1 MVCEANAVEC
11 LDEFTVIKG
20 TARPFLGRKTAE
32 KLNALGVGPES
43 VPNICWIMFT
53 VGTVDV
59 MSTEYRPSI
68 GRYFVDAPRPNIG
81 HMSAVYQSTVGDM
94 SVNCRWHIGQLSVAY
109 QSYVICI
116 GKLLADTSVKYRS
129 SIGQLSAK
137 CRRSVGEVSAK
148 CLRGIGDLKAIS
160 ADIHIDRLSTD
171 YRPTIHRVST
181 ECRSTVDRVSID
193 SRSSVD
199 RQSIECRSTVDRVSI
214 ECRPLRRPI

>member
-1 MVCEANAVEC
+1 MSQDKN
-11 LDEFTVIKG
+11 
-20 TARPFLGRKTAE
+20 FLE
-32 KLNALGVGPES
+32 KDNWQLKYIFFSLE
-43 VPNICWIMFT
+43 NIGIMFT

-137 CRRSVGEVSAK
+137 CRPSVGQVSA
-148 CLRGIGDLKAIS
+148 R
-160 ADIHIDRLSTD
+160 
-171 YRPTIHRVST
+171 YR
-181 ECRSTVDRVSID
+181 
-193 SRSSVD
+193 
-199 RQSIECRSTVDRVSI
+199 
-214 ECRPLRRPI
+214 

>member
-1 MVCEANAVEC
+1 M
-11 LDEFTVIKG
+11 DGTVSLVNDPLSF
-20 TARPFLGRKTAE
+20 R
-32 KLNALGVGPES
+32 
-43 VPNICWIMFT
+43 IMFT

-129 SIGQLSAK
+129 SIGQVSANY
-137 CRRSVGEVSAK
+137 RRSVGEVSAK
-148 CLRGIGDLKAIS
+148 CRRSVGQVS
-160 ADIHIDRLSTD
+160 AR
-171 YRPTIHRVST
+171 YR
-181 ECRSTVDRVSID
+181 
-193 SRSSVD
+193 
-199 RQSIECRSTVDRVSI
+199 
-214 ECRPLRRPI
+214 

>member
-1 MVCEANAVEC
+1 MISKRLYTFCHLLTAKGIFVQAKKHCHSSEQAYNNSNGVQEC
-11 LDEFTVIKG
+11 DGTFINEFMLLLHYTNLI
-20 TARPFLGRKTAE
+20 R
-32 KLNALGVGPES
+32 
-43 VPNICWIMFT
+43 IMFT

-137 CRRSVGEVSAK
+137 CRPSVGQVSA
-148 CLRGIGDLKAIS
+148 R
-160 ADIHIDRLSTD
+160 
-171 YRPTIHRVST
+171 YR
-181 ECRSTVDRVSID
+181 
-193 SRSSVD
+193 
-199 RQSIECRSTVDRVSI
+199 
-214 ECRPLRRPI
+214 

>member
-1 MVCEANAVEC
+1 MTFS
-11 LDEFTVIKG
+11 L
-20 TARPFLGRKTAE
+20 
-32 KLNALGVGPES
+32 S
-43 VPNICWIMFT
+43 WIMFT

-68 GRYFVDAPRPNIG
+68 GRYFVDAPRLNIG

-116 GKLLADTSVKYRS
+116 GKLLADTSVNYRS

-137 CRRSVGEVSAK
+137 CRPSV
-148 CLRGIGDLKAIS
+148 GDLKAIS

-199 RQSIECRSTVDRVSI
+199 RQSIECRSSVDRYVDRYSG
-214 ECRPLRRPI
+214 RHSGRQYLQ

>member
-1 MVCEANAVEC
+1 MNGSFVHSYRN
-11 LDEFTVIKG
+11 
-20 TARPFLGRKTAE
+20 
-32 KLNALGVGPES
+32 
-43 VPNICWIMFT
+43 WIMFT

-109 QSYVICI
+109 QSYAICI

-137 CRRSVGEVSAK
+137 CRPSVGQVSA
-148 CLRGIGDLKAIS
+148 RYRWPESYIGR
-160 ADIHIDRLSTD
+160 HTYRPTIDWLSTD
-171 YRPTIHRVST
+171 YPPS
-181 ECRSTVDRVSID
+181 VDRVSTATSTDIAVDIAVD
-193 SRSSVD
+193 STYSKHD
-199 RQSIECRSTVDRVSI
+199 
-214 ECRPLRRPI
+214 PNFLP

>member
-1 MVCEANAVEC
+1 MSVVNKLALNFSTEKIICSYH
-11 LDEFTVIKG
+11 LLSIKL
-20 TARPFLGRKTAE
+20 FVVMCFSWFMNMEIK
-32 KLNALGVGPES
+32 K
-43 VPNICWIMFT
+43 IWIMFT

-137 CRRSVGEVSAK
+137 CRRSVGQVSA
-148 CLRGIGDLKAIS
+148 R
-160 ADIHIDRLSTD
+160 
-171 YRPTIHRVST
+171 YR
-181 ECRSTVDRVSID
+181 
-193 SRSSVD
+193 
-199 RQSIECRSTVDRVSI
+199 
-214 ECRPLRRPI
+214 

>member
-1 MVCEANAVEC
+1 M
-11 LDEFTVIKG
+11 FITHIIGKKKG
-20 TARPFLGRKTAE
+20 
-32 KLNALGVGPES
+32 
-43 VPNICWIMFT
+43 IMFT

-137 CRRSVGEVSAK
+137 CRPSVCEV
-148 CLRGIGDLKAIS
+148 
-160 ADIHIDRLSTD
+160 STD
-171 YRPTIHRVST
+171 YRPTIHRVSI

-199 RQSIECRSTVDRVSI
+199 RQSIECR
-214 ECRPLRRPI
+214 PLRRPI

>member
-1 MVCEANAVEC
+1 
-11 LDEFTVIKG
+11 
-20 TARPFLGRKTAE
+20 
-32 KLNALGVGPES
+32 
-43 VPNICWIMFT
+43 MFT

-68 GRYFVDAPRPNIG
+68 GRYFVDASRPNIG

-94 SVNCRWHIGQLSVAY
+94 SVNCRWYIGQLLVAY

-116 GKLLADTSVKYRS
+116 GKLLTDTSVKYRS

-137 CRRSVGEVSAK
+137 CRRSVGQVSAK

-199 RQSIECRSTVDRVSI
+199 RQSIECRSTVDRVSTATSTDI
-214 ECRPLRRPI
+214 AVDIAVDSTYSKHDPRFLQTSFMG